1 MLTADPGDFGAGGKL
16 LEDFRD
22 RNSGSSITCPRNLL
36 YAFTF
41 DSAHLGAIHFI
52 ARAVPPTLSATAQS
66 LYSAVV
72 MGLGLGLMLLASGWL
87 YAAYAGAAYYPMA
100 ATGLLGGVLAWTLA
114 RQRPAEG

>member
-1 MLTADPGDFGAGGKL
+1 
-16 LEDFRD
+16 
-22 RNSGSSITCPRNLL
+22 
-36 YAFTF
+36 
-41 DSAHLGAIHFI
+41 
-52 ARAVPPTLSATAQS
+52 
-66 LYSAVV
+66 